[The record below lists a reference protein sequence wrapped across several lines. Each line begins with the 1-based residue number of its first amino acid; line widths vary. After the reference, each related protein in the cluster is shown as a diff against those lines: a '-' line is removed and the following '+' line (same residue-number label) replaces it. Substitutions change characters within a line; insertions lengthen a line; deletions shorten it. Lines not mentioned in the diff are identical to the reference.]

1 MSTSCE
7 SLPVPHRGLDMI
19 SRSQADH
26 QWGRKTKVSSPCE
39 SILACSG
46 SNTLYILY
54 IHFYCNPV
62 MGYVIQSMYVAM
74 PSIIC
79 LRYTFTV
86 LRYNKVMI
94 ERSESSL

>member
-1 MSTSCE
+1 
-7 SLPVPHRGLDMI
+7 
-19 SRSQADH
+19 
-26 QWGRKTKVSSPCE
+26 
-39 SILACSG
+39 
-46 SNTLYILY
+46 
-54 IHFYCNPV
+54 